1 MPITTILFDLDGTI
15 ADTNEI
21 ILRTLAETLEYAN
34 GRSWSREELLPHWGM
49 ILREQ
54 LLTLDPII
62 DLELVV
68 PYYRRIYAQY
78 HKFLLAEF
86 PGVRELLGQLKT
98 AGYRLGVVT
107 SKKRMSAQL
116 TLDSLRY
123 RGFFDDI
130 IVDEDTIRHKP
141 APDPLLLALVRF
153 GVTADEAIYI
163 GDNPDDITAA
173 HAAGIPGVAVGWC
186 LRPRRELEA
195 AGADLVLD
203 HADDLLP
210 FLASAGKFVATL

>member
-1 MPITTILFDLDGTI
+1 MEAPVPITTILFDLDGTI

-34 GRSWSREELLPHWGM
+34 GRVWRREELLPHWGM

-54 LLTLDPII
+54 LLMLDPTI
-62 DLELVV
+62 DLEQVV

-86 PGVRELLGQLKT
+86 PGVRDLLRQLKT

-116 TLDSLRY
+116 RWTASATADSL
-123 RGFFDDI
+123 
-130 IVDEDTIRHKP
+130 TISSSMKIPP
-141 APDPLLLALVRF
+141 A
-153 GVTADEAIYI
+153 TS
-163 GDNPDDITAA
+163 
-173 HAAGIPGVAVGWC
+173 
-186 LRPRRELEA
+186 PRRTRCCWRWSGL
-195 AGADLVLD
+195 G
-203 HADDLLP
+203 
-210 FLASAGKFVATL
+210 